1 MTAPDNPE
9 TGPIGDRV
17 LYEDEHVRIWEM
29 VLEPGQRSPLHHHEN
44 DYVVVVVEGDH
55 VTVEPAEASEE
66 RSGDGYGSVEVT
78 PGRASSCTR
87 APPRWPSTPESSA
100 IATSRS
106 SCSARPPGLGRAA
119 PSPSP

>member
-9 TGPIGDRV
+9 IGPIGDRV
-17 LYEDEHVRIWEM
+17 LYEDDHVRIWEM

-66 RSGDGYGSVEVT
+66 RSGDGYGSVAVEPGQSVFLHKGATEV
-78 PGRASSCTR
+78 
-87 APPRWPSTPESSA
+87 A
-100 IATSRS
+100 INSG
-106 SCSARPPGLGRAA
+106 ARLYRDIQVELLG
-119 PSPSP
+119 